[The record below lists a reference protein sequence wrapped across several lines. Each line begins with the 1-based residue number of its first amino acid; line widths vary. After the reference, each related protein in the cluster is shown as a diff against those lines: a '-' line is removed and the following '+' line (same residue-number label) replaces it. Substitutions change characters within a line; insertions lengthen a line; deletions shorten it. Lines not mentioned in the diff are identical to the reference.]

1 MGFVVPSSKLK
12 IFKGPSFCKVFP
24 PPLASPLPSPH
35 IYILVLGLTQFLQE
49 FFFHLSEL
57 DTNRH
62 FSYELLAAF
71 LGNLL
76 AVPQVNVTDIPTAFE
91 ERQALVSYLIAV
103 WREEDTGEVEEA
115 WNRGPPPLSP

>member
-1 MGFVVPSSKLK
+1 M
-12 IFKGPSFCKVFP
+12 
-24 PPLASPLPSPH
+24 
-35 IYILVLGLTQFLQE
+35 YILVLGLTQFLQE
-49 FFFHLSEL
+49 FFFHLPEL

-62 FSYELLAAF
+62 FGYELLTAF

-91 ERQALVSYLIAV
+91 EGQALVSHLIAV

-115 WNRGPPPLSP
+115 WNREPLSP